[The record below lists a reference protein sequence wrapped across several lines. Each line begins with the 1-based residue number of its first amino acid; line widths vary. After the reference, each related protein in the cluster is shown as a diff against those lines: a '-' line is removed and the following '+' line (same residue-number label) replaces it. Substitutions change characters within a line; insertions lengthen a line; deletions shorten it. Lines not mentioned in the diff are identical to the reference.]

1 MQIFYHR
8 QKKPFWE
15 VWQNFVRFVAMKM
28 DTNLWLVKRRT
39 IDFKVWVKKVR
50 AGVGKLRKEAIKVFA
65 TSKVNLD
72 LQENSASV
80 QANTKVATTN
90 FAIINVTVGGVVL
103 LKVLP
108 EGKIVGV
115 VNWNAKAMIKA
126 V

>member
-1 MQIFYHR
+1 
-8 QKKPFWE
+8 
-15 VWQNFVRFVAMKM
+15 MKM